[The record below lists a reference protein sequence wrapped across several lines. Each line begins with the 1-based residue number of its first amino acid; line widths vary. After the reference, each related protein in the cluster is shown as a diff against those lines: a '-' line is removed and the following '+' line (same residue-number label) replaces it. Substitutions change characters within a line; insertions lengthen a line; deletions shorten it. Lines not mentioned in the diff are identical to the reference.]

1 MTRLPERMRE
11 FTWFYGVPNHV
22 IRVGTG
28 YLLVYEQ
35 DSFLFDSDG
44 ELLAD
49 SPLDI
54 REEIAFRIHEEQ

>member
-1 MTRLPERMRE
+1 MRE
-11 FTWFYGVPNHV
+11 FVWFYGTPDHVIRDV